1 VSFETLPT
9 GKPLGFA
16 YLCGL
21 ACFALVAG
29 LLFELPP
36 LAVPA
41 KLLASSAFIAV
52 ALTAGALN
60 SRYGR
65 VLLAGL
71 VLSWFGDAFL
81 ISETQRWFLF
91 GLVSFL
97 LAHVAYVIAFVV
109 AGIDRRWALGAL
121 LPVAIIAVLV
131 SLWLTPHLPADMVW
145 PVRAYTVVISLMVV
159 TAFGT
164 LGASATPLIVAG
176 AVLFYLSDLSVA
188 AMRFTDPLFAT
199 YVLGLPLYYAGQLC
213 LALSVATGRRG
224 IAAVDAG
231 FAEKS

>member
-1 VSFETLPT
+1 MSFETLPT
-9 GKPLGFA
+9 GKPLAFA
-16 YLCGL
+16 YICGL
-21 ACFALVAG
+21 GVFALVAG
-29 LLFELPP
+29 LLFDITL
-36 LAVPA
+36 LVVPA
-41 KLLASSAFIAV
+41 KLLASTAFIAV
-52 ALTAGALN
+52 ALAAGARE

-81 ISETQRWFLF
+81 LSEAKLWFLT

-97 LAHVAYVIAFVV
+97 LAHVAYVIAF
-109 AGIDRRWALGAL
+109 GISGIEKRWALGAL
-121 LPVAIIAVLV
+121 VPVTAIGLV
-131 SLWLTPHLPADMVW
+131 VSFWLTPYLPPDMVW

-164 LGASATPLIVAG
+164 LGAGATPLIVAG

-188 AMRFTDPLFAT
+188 AMRFTDPVFPT

-213 LALSVATGRRG
+213 LALSVSR
-224 IAAVDAG
+224 
-231 FAEKS
+231 